1 MVFKTN
7 SGQMADTSLVL
18 GHNSPS
24 GIVVLKSVDC
34 PGAPKVGLL
43 DEGELGVGP
52 TAVAER

>member
-1 MVFKTN
+1 MEFKTN
-7 SGQMADTSLVL
+7 SGQMAEASLVL

-24 GIVVLKSVDC
+24 GTVVLKSIDC

-52 TAVAER
+52 GAVAER

>member
-1 MVFKTN
+1 MVFKTT

-24 GIVVLKSVDC
+24 GIVVLKSIDC

-52 TAVAER
+52 GAEAER